1 MKLSANFLEIAAK
14 CSSVEDLIA
23 CAEKEGI
30 SLAADEADK
39 ILEDLKRDFST
50 LNEKDLSKIVG
61 GMKNADFP
69 WAETRV

>member
-14 CSSVEDLIA
+14 CSSAEELVA

-30 SLAADEADK
+30 SLAADEAKK
-39 ILEDLKRDFST
+39 ILEDLKRDFSA
-50 LNEKDLSKIVG
+50 LKEKDLDKIVG
-61 GMKNADFP
+61 GIKNADFP